1 MHKKSQS
8 IVEKIFSSS
17 SENTKKAYTTTVR
30 KYEKFHHS
38 TMNELV
44 EEALLEQEQRIPE
57 HQLSIYDR
65 LMSFQEYLIENY
77 VHSTVKHDITRI
89 KTIYKRSRVR
99 LPYFPPLDP
108 KNCKQNPYIDYFE
121 VITKDEIKLAL
132 PYLTEN
138 LQARVMLMA
147 TGGYSLEETDSM
159 TIRKFLEELYPYHQQ
174 DDANKAME
182 ILSQKDNII
191 WVSKMVRH
199 KTGKPYYG
207 FCNPETTQKIA
218 QSWLSRDIQDIDIKL
233 FRQEKGWVTRQMGSI
248 NDLLDFGE
256 AGGFRR
262 FTPHPLRRFNATNLN
277 GASLSYEEEMQIR
290 TIDELQGRAMTD
302 VQSRYI
308 KTNPLKQKLL
318 YAKVMNN
325 VSLFNTYTYE
335 IFDGDVII
343 HRVDPAKKTEK
354 LEKENKILKEQVK
367 SNDEMDI
374 ELKKYIRSVGKDN
387 FEERLSKLLS
397 EL

>member
-1 MHKKSQS
+1 M
-8 IVEKIFSSS
+8 ERIFHSS
-17 SENTKKAYTTTVR
+17 SENTKKSYTTTVR
-30 KYEKFHHS
+30 KYEKFHQT
-38 TMNELV
+38 TMEKLV
-44 EEALLEQEQRIPE
+44 EEALTEQENRVPE

-65 LMSFQEYLIENY
+65 IMEFQDYLIDNY
-77 VHSTVKHDITRI
+77 VHTTVKHDLTRI

-108 KNCKQNPYIDYFE
+108 KNCKHNDFIDYFE
-121 VITKDEIKLAL
+121 VITKDEIRLAL
-132 PYLTEN
+132 PYLTDN
-138 LQARVMLMA
+138 FQARVMLMA

-159 TIRKFLEELYPYHQQ
+159 TVRKFLEELYPYHQQ
-174 DDANKAME
+174 EDANIAME
-182 ILSQKDNII
+182 ILSKKDNII

-218 QSWLSRDIQDIDIKL
+218 QSWLNRNITDIDIKL
-233 FRQEKGWVTRQMGSI
+233 FRQKKGWVTRQMGGV
-248 NDLLDFGE
+248 NDMLGFGK

-335 IFDGDVII
+335 IFDGDVIV
-343 HRVDPAKKTEK
+343 HRVDPVKKTEK
-354 LEKENKILKEQVK
+354 LKKENDILKEQVK
-367 SNDEMDI
+367 NNEEMDE
-374 ELKKYIRSVGKDN
+374 ELKNYIRNVGKDN
-387 FEERLSKLLS
+387 FEERLLKLLS